1 MKVLLQT
8 DFSAKRYNI
17 NNSSKLRKNVHGHQA
32 LPPVNHKRPP
42 LLEGWHSIS
51 LAKRLFPT
59 HGESQ
64 NECIAVWHAPPH
76 PSFRFPCSL
85 RATITQWT
93 MPYCF
98 LSAQYVH
105 LLGAVIDACL
115 NPYNTAP
122 GSMFYT
128 PYTPGMHPTWLVSS
142 CM

>member
-64 NECIAVWHAPPH
+64 NEWIAVWHALPH

-85 RATITQWT
+85 RETLTQWT
-93 MPYCF
+93 VLYECLPAQCVQVLGSAIHESQKHDMP
-98 LSAQYVH
+98 AQESIFCSPDSPTKIP
-105 LLGAVIDACL
+105 IDFKAL
-115 NPYNTAP
+115 P
-122 GSMFYT
+122 S
-128 PYTPGMHPTWLVSS
+128 
-142 CM
+142 